1 MPRRAKAGRR
11 SVPSLSRR
19 RPLREPKRRFI
30 LYCEGRNTEPACFQ
44 AIQRTCSSALISV
57 EPHGGVGV
65 PMTIATE
72 AAAYAKS
79 EGLAPR
85 SRRRKHSFEKQ
96 DQVWAVF
103 DRDEHP
109 EFRQAVQL
117 CERSGVRVARSN
129 PCFELWLILHDRDYN
144 RPNRR
149 QSVQADLKAVRPE
162 YDPKRAKTPD
172 CDELVLRVQSA
183 ELRADAQ
190 LRDRELDGNSFGN
203 PSTTVG
209 TLTRAIRQADAL
221 ARPRTN

>member
-11 SVPSLSRR
+11 SVPSLRRR
-19 RPLREPKRRFI
+19 RPQREPKRRFI
-30 LYCEGRNTEPACFQ
+30 LYCEGMNTEPGYFR
-44 AIQRTCSSALISV
+44 AIQRTCSSAFISV
-57 EPHGGVGV
+57 EPHGGIGV
-65 PMTIATE
+65 PMTIAK
-72 AAAYAKS
+72 AAVARAES
-79 EGLAPR
+79 EGLTPR

-109 EFRQAVQL
+109 EFQPAVL
-117 CERSGVRVARSN
+117 MCEHSGVRVARSN

-144 RPNRR
+144 RPNHRR
-149 QSVQADLKAVRPE
+149 QVQADLKALRPE

-172 CDELVLRVQSA
+172 CDELVRRVENA
-183 ELRADAQ
+183 EQRATAQ
-190 LRDRELDGNSFGN
+190 LRARELDGSPYGN

-209 TLTRAIRQADAL
+209 TLTRTIREADAR

>member
-1 MPRRAKAGRR
+1 MSRRARAGRR
-11 SVPSLSRR
+11 SVPSLQRR

-30 LYCEGRNTEPACFQ
+30 LYCEGRNTEPAYFQ

-65 PMTIATE
+65 PMTIAK
-72 AAAYAKS
+72 AAVADAKS
-79 EGLAPR
+79 QGLAPR
-85 SRRRKHSFEKQ
+85 SRRRKHSFERQ

-109 EFRQAVQL
+109 EFQRAVLL
-117 CERSGVRVARSN
+117 CERSGVHLARSN
-129 PCFELWLILHDRDYN
+129 PCFELWLILHDQDYN

-149 QSVQADLKAVRPE
+149 QSVQAHLKALRPE

-172 CDELVLRVQSA
+172 CDELVRRVQDA
-183 ELRADAQ
+183 ERRAAAQ
-190 LRDRELDGNSFGN
+190 LRDRELDGDPHGN

-209 TLTRAIRQADAL
+209 TLTLAIRDADTR
-221 ARPRTN
+221 ARPRTS

>member
-1 MPRRAKAGRR
+1 MSRRARASRR
-11 SVPSLSRR
+11 SVPSLQRKWPR
-19 RPLREPKRRFI
+19 REPKRRFI
-30 LYCEGRNTEPACFQ
+30 LYCEGRNTEPAYFR

-65 PMTIATE
+65 PMTIAK
-72 AAAYAKS
+72 AAVAYVES
-79 EGLAPR
+79 EGLGPR

-109 EFRQAVQL
+109 EFQQAVL
-117 CERSGVRVARSN
+117 MCEHSGVRVARSN
-129 PCFELWLILHDRDYN
+129 PCFELWLILHDQDYN

-149 QSVQADLKAVRPE
+149 QRIQADLKALRSE

-172 CDELVLRVQSA
+172 CDELVRRVRNA
-183 ELRADAQ
+183 ERRAAAQ
-190 LRDRELDGNSFGN
+190 LRDRELDGIPYGN

-209 TLTRAIRQADAL
+209 TLTRAIREANAL
-221 ARPRTN
+221 ALPRAN